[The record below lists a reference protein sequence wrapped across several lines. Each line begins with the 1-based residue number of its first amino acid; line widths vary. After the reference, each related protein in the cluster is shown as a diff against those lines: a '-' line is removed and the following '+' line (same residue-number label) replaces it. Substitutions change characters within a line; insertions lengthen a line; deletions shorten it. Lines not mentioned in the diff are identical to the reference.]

1 MTDLLN
7 ALRLRI
13 SPCAHAALEA
23 LSNSLGPLELVHH
36 LFGGTRGTVTWGM
49 AGRTR
54 CPGLVEW
61 ARAGT
66 VTLFVH
72 ASDVPD
78 LQGVQLVLDAESP
91 AGGGRDDGDR
101 LRLVTLYRPHTESEQ
116 EILGYVLRRQAHDV
130 TAGLL
135 SRLAQAR

>member
-1 MTDLLN
+1 MTNLLN

-13 SPCAHAALEA
+13 SPSARVALEA

-36 LFGGTRGTVTWGM
+36 LLGDARGTVTWGM
-49 AGRTR
+49 EGRTR
-54 CPGLVEW
+54 RSGLVEW

-66 VTLFVH
+66 VTLLVH
-72 ASDVPD
+72 ASDVPE

-91 AGGGRDDGDR
+91 PGGGYNDRDT
-101 LRLVTLYRPHTESEQ
+101 LRFVTLYRPHTESEQ
-116 EILGYVLRRQAHDV
+116 EILGYVLRREAYNE

-135 SRLAQAR
+135 SRLVQAR